1 MRNAVN
7 VYQLSC
13 SKKEFKLM
21 KTFQTYCPNCDD
33 EVKALLKS
41 NKDELLIRGEKVG
54 FDSSVLECPECHQII
69 ADSRIEEGNLQN
81 AYDEYRKGHGLLLP
95 VEIKNIRK
103 RIGLSLREFSR
114 LLNFGEQTIAR
125 YESGSIQDFL
135 HDNTIRLASTPEGVQ
150 RLFIQNKKNLSD
162 RTKKKVSEY
171 LEKNLRSSLGYRT
184 YLAPSF
190 FDAAAQKP
198 TKRNGY
204 RALDEERV
212 QALVGI
218 LASKCHDFYVTKLQK
233 ALFFCDFLC
242 FERLGK
248 SLTGLEYV
256 HGTYGPMID
265 RRDILIFELEGNG
278 VIERREHDCG
288 EIIVAKKSFLN
299 GMPKDKEE
307 YFTDDERSIIYEVAQ
322 FVNSFPTASQLSDY
336 SHELNYWKTTAPG
349 KAMNY
354 ELGEDSFKEVDHAV
368 KARMNQ
374 IR

>member
-1 MRNAVN
+1 MCNVVNA
-7 VYQLSC
+7 YQLSC

-41 NKDELLIRGEKVG
+41 NKDELLIRDEKVG

-95 VEIKNIRK
+95 VEIKSIRK
-103 RIGLSLREFSR
+103 GIGLSLREFSR

-125 YESGSIQDFL
+125 YESGSIQDSL
-135 HDNTIRLASTPEGVQ
+135 HDSTIRLASTPEGVQ

-162 RTKKKVSEY
+162 RTKKKVAEY
-171 LEKNLRSSLGYRT
+171 LEKDLRSSLGYQT

-212 QALVGI
+212 ASAVSLV
-218 LASKCHDFYVTKLQK
+218 S
-233 ALFFCDFLC
+233 
-242 FERLGK
+242 
-248 SLTGLEYV
+248 
-256 HGTYGPMID
+256 MI
-265 RRDILIFELEGNG
+265 
-278 VIERREHDCG
+278 
-288 EIIVAKKSFLN
+288 K
-299 GMPKDKEE
+299 
-307 YFTDDERSIIYEVAQ
+307 
-322 FVNSFPTASQLSDY
+322 
-336 SHELNYWKTTAPG
+336 
-349 KAMNY
+349 
-354 ELGEDSFKEVDHAV
+354 
-368 KARMNQ
+368 
-374 IR
+374 

>member
-1 MRNAVN
+1 MCNVVNA
-7 VYQLSC
+7 YQLSC

-41 NKDELLIRGEKVG
+41 NKDELLIRDEKVG

-95 VEIKNIRK
+95 VEIKSIRK
-103 RIGLSLREFSR
+103 GIGLSLREFSR

-125 YESGSIQDFL
+125 YESGSIQDSL
-135 HDNTIRLASTPEGVQ
+135 HDSTIRLASTPEGVQ

-162 RTKKKVSEY
+162 RTKKKVAEY
-171 LEKNLRSSLGYRT
+171 LEKDLRSSLGYQT

-265 RRDILIFELEGNG
+265 RRDILILELEDNG

-288 EIIVAKKSFLN
+288 EIIVATDTSLN
-299 GMPKDKEE
+299 TLPEDEE
-307 YFTDDERSIIYEVAQ
+307 KYFTDDEQAIILEVIQ
-322 FVNSFPTASQLSDY
+322 FVNSFPTASRLSDY
-336 SHELNYWKTTAPG
+336 SHELNCWKMTAPG
-349 KAMNY
+349 KVMSY

-368 KARMNQ
+368 KTRMNQ